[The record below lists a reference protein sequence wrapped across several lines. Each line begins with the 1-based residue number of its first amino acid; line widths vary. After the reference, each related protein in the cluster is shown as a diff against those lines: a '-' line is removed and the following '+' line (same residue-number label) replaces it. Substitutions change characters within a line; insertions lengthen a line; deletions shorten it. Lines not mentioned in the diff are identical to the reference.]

1 MLALVVIIVLLT
13 GIYFRH
19 WISGSNRQTPGGKE
33 RFASSQLAADCN
45 NKTLTNLHEYHGLD
59 NLPVLSTVKEE
70 SAKEVLVVKARTHSD
85 SVQAT
90 LRPDYKTETLTR
102 FGSDLKFDQ
111 QSCPTDSIMT
121 NSTLA
126 NSSPLHDDCPTL
138 FIVGARKGGSTSLLK
153 YISQHPEFKGAL
165 LDRGLHSGETMFFR
179 KKFKNLAWE
188 EYMSWFPT
196 ESGRRLM
203 TGESSVAYL
212 VDCLVP
218 RRIFEYCGRQAKIVM
233 LLRNPVD
240 RFISNFQMRVRV
252 RRIGKDRH
260 LAEFIQHGLDV
271 FLYGTNRK
279 GSATTKQ
286 YLHHGWSSF
295 RCKFPSAKNM
305 IYEGIYYIHLM
316 NWLCNFPAENIMII
330 NSEEFFQNTHRIL
343 KQVFQF
349 LGLRSLP
356 DDETYKMSVAKVY
369 NHGRY
374 ADVPPHQ
381 QLTKENRN
389 KLRMVY
395 KPFNEALFEMLNWTR
410 GDIEWT

>member
-1 MLALVVIIVLLT
+1 MVSMYQPWYVYNLATILAKMLLPHKIKTVLALVVIIVLLL
-13 GIYFRH
+13 GICFRQ
-19 WISGSNRQTPGGKE
+19 ISGRNRQL
-33 RFASSQLAADCN
+33 ASGC
-45 NKTLTNLHEYHGLD
+45 Y
-59 NLPVLSTVKEE
+59 V
-70 SAKEVLVVKARTHSD
+70 
-85 SVQAT
+85 
-90 LRPDYKTETLTR
+90 ETLTR
-102 FGSDLKFDQ
+102 FGSNLKFDQ

-121 NSTLA
+121 NSTLT
-126 NSSPLHDDCPTL
+126 NSPPLHDVCPTL

-240 RFISNFQMRVRV
+240 RFVSNFQMRVRA
-252 RRIGKDRH
+252 RKIGKDRH
-260 LAEFIQHGLDV
+260 LAEFIQHEVDV
-271 FLYGTNRK
+271 FLHDTNRE
-279 GSATTKQ
+279 GSADTKQ
-286 YLHHGWSSF
+286 DLYHGWSSF
-295 RCKFPSAKNM
+295 WCKFPSTGNI

-316 NWLCNFPAENIMII
+316 NWLCNFPAENITII
-330 NSEEFFQNTHRIL
+330 NSEEFLQNTHKIV

-349 LGLRSLP
+349 LGLRPLP
-356 DDETYKMSVAKVY
+356 DDETYKMPLAKVY
-369 NHGRY
+369 NHFW
-374 ADVPPHQ
+374 VILMIFH
-381 QLTKENRN
+381 L
-389 KLRMVY
+389 
-395 KPFNEALFEMLNWTR
+395 
-410 GDIEWT
+410 ISS